1 MSVID
6 TRVWVKDIDQMVA
19 FYCKAFQA
27 ELLDQTETS
36 AYLKIDEDTFEFILG
51 LNTNMHSIAIQFVEE
66 KDYQACVANAK
77 QYCEVTSSLSQ
88 RNSQNVY
95 QSRLKDVEDNMV
107 SLYHYQLYVPAS
119 ITLD

>member
-6 TRVWVKDIDQMVA
+6 TRVWVRDLDQMIA
-19 FYCKAFQA
+19 FYCETFQA

-51 LNTNMHSIAIQFVEE
+51 LNANMHSIAIQFIEE
-66 KDYQACVANAK
+66 KDYQACVLNAK
-77 QYCEVTSSLSQ
+77 KHCEVASTLSQ

-95 QSRLKDVEDNMV
+95 QSRLKDIEGNMV
-107 SLYHYQLYVPAS
+107 SLYHYQLYVPSS
-119 ITLD
+119 ISLD